1 MLIFRHI
8 CCSVLWLHCGRAEP
22 ALPLRGQVQAGQG
35 QGPGQ
40 PVNKISANI
49 AIFSVRIRKQK
60 SHISQV
66 VDAVIEQRSLYVMKV
81 TFNVKGLTLVFEIIY
96 EGVLKI

>member
-1 MLIFRHI
+1 M
-8 CCSVLWLHCGRAEP
+8 
-22 ALPLRGQVQAGQG
+22 Q
-35 QGPGQ
+35 
-40 PVNKISANI
+40 N
-49 AIFSVRIRKQK
+49 QK

>member
-1 MLIFRHI
+1 M
-8 CCSVLWLHCGRAEP
+8 
-22 ALPLRGQVQAGQG
+22 
-35 QGPGQ
+35 
-40 PVNKISANI
+40 
-49 AIFSVRIRKQK
+49 
-60 SHISQV
+60 